1 LLKNLKNG
9 DMPPLMDQRTAATS
23 VSHVNFFDMSGA
35 DGSRPIIRPPGL
47 QRSSALNNDDD
58 MDYGLPGSNLNW
70 APSTYYSRRTRE
82 SVLMKDF
89 LFESPAT

>member
-1 LLKNLKNG
+1 
-9 DMPPLMDQRTAATS
+9 
-23 VSHVNFFDMSGA
+23 MSGM

-58 MDYGLPGSNLNW
+58 MDYGLPASNLNW

-89 LFESPAT
+89 LFESPATQQPATNANLKEQLQRAKPMIKKQ